1 MQDVA
6 KMFGQK
12 ETGKFSQL
20 FDLASTIA
28 NTCQNPKEELSKYG
42 INADTIRKAKSIINL
57 PGVGWIIS
65 KYGDKNKIIEDLDKL
80 ENLFGTEN
88 KQSNLLTEQAPV
100 NELELMRQN
109 LARLK

>member
-28 NTCQNPKEELSKYG
+28 NTCQNPKEELAKYG
-42 INADTIRKAKSIINL
+42 VTAETIKKAKSIINF
-57 PGVGWIIS
+57 PGVGWIVN
-65 KYGDKNKIIEDLDKL
+65 KYGNKDSIIEDLNKL
-80 ENLFGTEN
+80 ESLFSSEN
-88 KQSNLLTEQAPV
+88 KQNNLLTEQAPV